1 MFRHN
6 PCNYKLIFEAGIMNI
21 ASASGNNKV
30 TLSAVIIRIAMTFS
44 GPLVKMQQF
53 YNIYLAFEYL

>member
-1 MFRHN
+1 
-6 PCNYKLIFEAGIMNI
+6 MNI

-30 TLSAVIIRIAMTFS
+30 TLSTVIIGIAMTFS